1 MIRFY
6 CTALLIIGS
15 SVLLSAQKTV
25 GLQTIIEATLQNN
38 YNIQLAKK
46 DALIA
51 KEQATIGN
59 AGYLPTV
66 DVGATYG
73 YSNNQTK
80 TEFANNIPTIDN
92 PSAVS
97 QNYNVGLNIDYIIFD
112 GLKPKYT
119 LKQYRLQASSLAI
132 SQAQQ
137 VEVTVYN
144 IGLLYYQLLGLQNN
158 ITVAEEKLKLT
169 RTQLKRM
176 EVQRKYGQGD
186 EATWL
191 NLKTSYNMD
200 STQVLQLYQT
210 FEQAKLEL
218 NKLIGKDFLTANTL
232 LEKEIQAQKLISL
245 SDFEAAAFQQNKTIQ
260 LAKLQRVQAGNSMHL
275 LKTELAPKLSTR
287 LSYGISGQLNDAGI
301 VQSNR
306 TLGPTAT
313 LSLKYYIFSGG
324 RMKPAFQKAKI
335 DIERADLQLASLRH
349 ETKQSLAIAYQQ
361 YRYNEGILPME
372 DQNIA
377 LSKQSLQRIQKSFEL
392 GQSSFLD
399 FQQAQLNVARAQQ
412 QRYQA
417 TLNVNSSLWDL
428 YYLSGQLIK

>member
-1 MIRFY
+1 
-6 CTALLIIGS
+6 
-15 SVLLSAQKTV
+15 
-25 GLQTIIEATLQNN
+25 
-38 YNIQLAKK
+38 
-46 DALIA
+46 
-51 KEQATIGN
+51 
-59 AGYLPTV
+59 
-66 DVGATYG
+66 
-73 YSNNQTK
+73 
-80 TEFANNIPTIDN
+80 
-92 PSAVS
+92 
-97 QNYNVGLNIDYIIFD
+97 
-112 GLKPKYT
+112 
-119 LKQYRLQASSLAI
+119 
-132 SQAQQ
+132 
-137 VEVTVYN
+137 
-144 IGLLYYQLLGLQNN
+144 
-158 ITVAEEKLKLT
+158 
-169 RTQLKRM
+169 
-176 EVQRKYGQGD
+176 
-186 EATWL
+186 
-191 NLKTSYNMD
+191 
-200 STQVLQLYQT
+200 
-210 FEQAKLEL
+210 
-218 NKLIGKDFLTANTL
+218 
-232 LEKEIQAQKLISL
+232 
-245 SDFEAAAFQQNKTIQ
+245 
-260 LAKLQRVQAGNSMHL
+260 MHL